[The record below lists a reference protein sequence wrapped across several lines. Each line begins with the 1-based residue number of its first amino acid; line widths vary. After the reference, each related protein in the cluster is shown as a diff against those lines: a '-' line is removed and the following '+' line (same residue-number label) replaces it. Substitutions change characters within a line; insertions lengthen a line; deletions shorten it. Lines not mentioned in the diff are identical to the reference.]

1 MALVPARRRVDPASG
16 SAALAAARIADFDPQ
31 VVGRVVLGTA
41 VRYALEE
48 FAARHP
54 GRSVELRV
62 PPYGAVQC
70 IEGPR
75 HTRGTPPNTFETDAR
90 TWLLLAEGGLAWR
103 DALASGAVRAS
114 GHRAD
119 LGPLLPLAGM

>member
-1 MALVPARRRVDPASG
+1 MPARRRVDPAAG
-16 SAALAAARIADFDPQ
+16 SAAVAVARACDFDAER
-31 VVGRVVLGTA
+31 VGRTVLGTA

-90 TWLLLAEGGLAWR
+90 TWLLLVDGGLAWGE
-103 DALASGAVRAS
+103 ALDSGMVRAS

-119 LGPLLPLAGM
+119 LGALLPLTGL